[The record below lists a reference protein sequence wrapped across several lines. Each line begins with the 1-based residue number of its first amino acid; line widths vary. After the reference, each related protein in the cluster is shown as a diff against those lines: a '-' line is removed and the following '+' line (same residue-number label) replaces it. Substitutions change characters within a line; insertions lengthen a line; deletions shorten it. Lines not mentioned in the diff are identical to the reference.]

1 MENGPSIANAAS
13 KVANPVEFNGV
24 DGVCGVCGVC
34 GAPLTMGVGLVLLA
48 DIVKEISMKLNVYFI
63 DVKVGNTKNQVNV
76 KMNDIIR
83 QS

>member
-24 DGVCGVCGVC
+24 DGVCGVCC
-34 GAPLTMGVGLVLLA
+34 APLTMGVGLVLLA